1 MHVKLKVCGIA
12 LLMSVAAMNQAL
24 AGFFPPLSPP
34 AVPEI
39 DGSGALVA
47 MAFLGSIGAILFT
60 RSRDH

>member
-24 AGFFPPLSPP
+24 AGFFPPTTP

-60 RSRDH
+60 KSRDH